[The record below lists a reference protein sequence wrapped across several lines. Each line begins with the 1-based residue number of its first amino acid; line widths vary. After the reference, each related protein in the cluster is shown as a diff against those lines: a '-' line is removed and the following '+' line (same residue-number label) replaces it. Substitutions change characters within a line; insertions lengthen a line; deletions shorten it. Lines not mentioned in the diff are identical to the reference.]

1 MNKILS
7 WFINLCAL
15 WIIVAYVIGYFWPE
29 VFLWFSR
36 GRWMTWALSIVMLC
50 MGLSLDL
57 GSFSSLFK
65 QPKVVVLA
73 AISQYT
79 VMPLSG
85 WLIAMA
91 LGLPKELA
99 VGFIIVACCPGGTA
113 SNLIAYIGRAN
124 LSLSVV
130 STAISTIL
138 GIVMTPFLTKVLA
151 GGYVP
156 VDAWGMLRSVVE
168 IVLLP
173 VALGVFINWKY
184 PGFVKKMGQA
194 GAVISTVAVS
204 MVSGAVIAPAVVMD
218 GGREQ
223 ILAFAQKMFLAAT
236 LLHGLGFGLG
246 FLLGKVFGYERDLC
260 KAIACE
266 TGMQNGG
273 LAATLAKNNFPS
285 YMPIVG
291 VPSIFCSIMQSA
303 IGGVLASWW
312 RITTPEKNSLAV

>member
-1 MNKILS
+1 MKKILS
-7 WFINLCAL
+7 WFINLCAV
-15 WIIVAYVIGYFWPE
+15 WIILSYVLGYFWPQL
-29 VFLWFSR
+29 FLWFSQ
-36 GRWMTWALSIVMLC
+36 GKWMTFALALVMLC
-50 MGLSLDL
+50 MGLSLKLQDFADL
-57 GSFSSLFK
+57 FR

-79 VMPLSG
+79 IMPLSG
-85 WLIAMA
+85 WAIALS

-130 STAISTIL
+130 STAVSTVL
-138 GIVMTPFLTKVLA
+138 GIVMTPFLTKILA

-156 VDAWGMLRSVVE
+156 VDVWGMLKSVIE

-173 VALGVFINWKY
+173 VALGVFINYKF
-184 PGFVKKMGQA
+184 PSFVRKLGQS
-194 GAVISTVAVS
+194 GPVISTIAVT
-204 MVSGAVIAPAVVMD
+204 MVSGAVIAPAVMLD

-223 ILAFAQKMFLAAT
+223 ILHFAGTMFLAAT

-246 FLLGKVFGYERDLC
+246 FALAKVFGYDCDIC
-260 KAIACE
+260 KSVACE

-273 LAATLAKNNFPS
+273 LAATLAKNNFPA
-285 YMPIVG
+285 YMPMVG

-303 IGGVLASWW
+303 IGGIMASIW
-312 RITTPEKNSLAV
+312 RMTTKPKEYEQ

>member
-1 MNKILS
+1 MKKILS

-15 WIIVAYVIGYFWPE
+15 WIILSYVVGYFRPE
-29 VFLWFSR
+29 TFYWFSK
-36 GRWMTWALSIVMLC
+36 GKWMTCALALVMLC
-50 MGLSLDL
+50 MGLSLKLSD
-57 GSFSSLFK
+57 FADLFK
-65 QPKVVVLA
+65 QPKVVLLA

-85 WLIAMA
+85 WAIALS

-130 STAISTIL
+130 STAVSTIL
-138 GIVMTPFLTKVLA
+138 GILMTPFLTKVLA

-156 VDAWGMLRSVVE
+156 VDVWGMLRSVVE

-173 VALGVFINWKY
+173 VAAGVFINWKF
-184 PGFVKKMGQA
+184 PDFVRKLGQT
-194 GAVISTVAVS
+194 GPVVSTIAVT
-204 MVSGAVIAPAVVMD
+204 MVSGAVIAPAVMME

-223 ILAFAQKMFLAAT
+223 ILAFAGKMFLAAT
-236 LLHGLGFGLG
+236 LLHGMGFGLG
-246 FLLGKVFGYERDLC
+246 FLLGKIFGYDRDIC
-260 KAIACE
+260 KSIACE

-273 LAATLAKNNFPS
+273 LAATLAKNNFPA

-303 IGGVLASWW
+303 IGGILASIW
-312 RITTPEKNSLAV
+312 RMTTKEKN

>member
-1 MNKILS
+1 MKNIIS
-7 WFINLCAL
+7 WFINLCAF
-15 WIIVAYVIGYFWPE
+15 WIILSYVLGYFYPE
-29 VFLWFSR
+29 LFFWFSK
-36 GRWMTWALSIVMLC
+36 GKWMTYALALVMLC
-50 MGLSLDL
+50 MGLSLRLSD
-57 GSFSSLFK
+57 FAELFK

-85 WLIAMA
+85 WAIA
-91 LGLPKELA
+91 LLFGLPKELA

-130 STAISTIL
+130 STAVSTIL
-138 GIVMTPFLTKVLA
+138 GIIMTPVLTKLLA

-156 VDAWGMLRSVVE
+156 VDVWGMLKSVIE

-173 VALGVFINWKY
+173 VALGIFINWKF
-184 PGFVKKMGQA
+184 PQFVKRLGQT
-194 GAVISTVAVS
+194 GPVLSTIAVT
-204 MVSGAVIAPAVVMD
+204 MVSGAVIAPAVMLE

-223 ILAFAQKMFLAAT
+223 ILAFAGKMFIAAT
-236 LLHGLGFGLG
+236 LLHGMGFGLG
-246 FLLGKVFGYERDLC
+246 FLLGKIFGYERDLC
-260 KAIACE
+260 KSIACE

-273 LAATLAKNNFPS
+273 LAATLAKNNFPA

-303 IGGVLASWW
+303 IGGILASIW
-312 RITTPEKNSLAV
+312 RMTTKPKENE

>member
-1 MNKILS
+1 MKKILS

-15 WIIVAYVIGYFWPE
+15 WIILSYVVGYFWPD
-29 VFLWFSR
+29 VFYWFSR
-36 GRWMTWALSIVMLC
+36 GKWMTGALALVMLC
-50 MGLSLDL
+50 MGLSLKLSD
-57 GSFSSLFK
+57 FAELFK
-65 QPKVVVLA
+65 QPRVVVLA

-85 WLIAMA
+85 WAIALA

-130 STAISTIL
+130 STAVSTIL
-138 GIVMTPFLTKVLA
+138 GIVMTPFLTKLLA

-156 VDAWGMLRSVVE
+156 VDVWGMLLSVVE

-173 VALGVFINWKY
+173 VALGVFINWKF
-184 PGFVKKMGQA
+184 PSFVRRLGQT
-194 GAVISTVAVS
+194 GPVISTIAVT
-204 MVSGAVIAPAVVMD
+204 MVSGAVIAPAVLLE

-223 ILAFAQKMFLAAT
+223 ILNFAGKMFLAAT

-246 FLLGKVFGYERDLC
+246 FLLGKIFKYDRDIC
-260 KAIACE
+260 KSIACE

-273 LAATLAKNNFPS
+273 LAATLAKNNFPA

-303 IGGVLASWW
+303 IGGVLASIW
-312 RITTPEKNSLAV
+312 RMTTKPKDNE

>member
-1 MNKILS
+1 MKKVTS
-7 WFINLCAL
+7 WFINLCAF
-15 WIIVAYVIGYFWPE
+15 WIILSYVLGYFYPE
-29 VFLWFSR
+29 LFYWFSR
-36 GRWMTWALSIVMLC
+36 GKWMTYALALVMLC
-50 MGLSLDL
+50 MGLSLKLSD
-57 GSFSSLFK
+57 FAELFK

-85 WLIAMA
+85 WAIALA
-91 LGLPKELA
+91 FGLPKELA

-130 STAISTIL
+130 STAVSTIL
-138 GIVMTPFLTKVLA
+138 GIIMTPLLTKLLA

-156 VDAWGMLRSVVE
+156 VDVWGMLRSVVE

-173 VALGVFINWKY
+173 VALGIFINWKF
-184 PGFVKKMGQA
+184 PGFVKSLGQT
-194 GAVISTVAVS
+194 GPVLSTIAVT
-204 MVSGAVIAPAVVMD
+204 MVSGAVIAPAVMIE

-223 ILAFAQKMFLAAT
+223 IIAFAGKMFLAAT
-236 LLHGLGFGLG
+236 LLHGMGFGLG
-246 FLLGKVFGYERDLC
+246 FLLGKIFGYERDLC
-260 KAIACE
+260 KSIACE

-273 LAATLAKNNFPS
+273 LAATLAKNNFPA

-303 IGGVLASWW
+303 IGGILASIW
-312 RITTPEKNSLAV
+312 RMTTKSKENE

>member
-1 MNKILS
+1 MKKILS

-15 WIIVAYVIGYFWPE
+15 WIILSYILGYFWPGL
-29 VFLWFSR
+29 FLWFSH
-36 GRWMTWALSIVMLC
+36 GKWMTGALALVMLC
-50 MGLSLDL
+50 MGLSLKLSD
-57 GSFSSLFK
+57 FADLFK

-79 VMPLSG
+79 IMPLSG
-85 WLIAMA
+85 WATALA

-130 STAISTIL
+130 STAVSTIL
-138 GIVMTPFLTKVLA
+138 GIVMTPFLTKLLA

-156 VDAWGMLRSVVE
+156 VDVWGMLKSVVE

-173 VALGVFINWKY
+173 VALGVFINWKF
-184 PGFVKKMGQA
+184 PSVVKKLGQT
-194 GAVISTVAVS
+194 GPVISTIAVT
-204 MVSGAVIAPAVVMD
+204 MVSGAVIAPAVILE

-223 ILAFAQKMFLAAT
+223 ILNFAGTMFLAAT

-246 FLLGKVFGYERDLC
+246 FALAKIFGYERDIC
-260 KAIACE
+260 KSVACE

-273 LAATLAKNNFPS
+273 LAATLAKTNFPA
-285 YMPIVG
+285 YMPMVG

-303 IGGVLASWW
+303 IGGILASIW
-312 RITTPEKNSLAV
+312 RMTTKPREDEV

>member
-1 MNKILS
+1 MKNIIS
-7 WFINLCAL
+7 WFINLCAF
-15 WIIVAYVIGYFWPE
+15 WIILSYVLGYFYPE
-29 VFLWFSR
+29 LFYWFSK
-36 GRWMTWALSIVMLC
+36 GKWMTYALSLVMLC
-50 MGLSLDL
+50 MGLSLKLSD
-57 GSFSSLFK
+57 FADLFK

-79 VMPLSG
+79 IMPLSG
-85 WLIAMA
+85 WAIALA
-91 LGLPKELA
+91 FGLPKELA

-130 STAISTIL
+130 STAVSTIL
-138 GIVMTPFLTKVLA
+138 GIIMTPMLTKLLA

-156 VDAWGMLRSVVE
+156 VDVWGMLKSVIE

-173 VALGVFINWKY
+173 VALGIFINWKF
-184 PGFVKKMGQA
+184 PQFVKSLGQT
-194 GAVISTVAVS
+194 GPVLSTIAVT
-204 MVSGAVIAPAVVMD
+204 MVSGAVIAPAVMLE

-223 ILAFAQKMFLAAT
+223 ILAFAGKMFLAAT

-246 FLLGKVFGYERDLC
+246 FLLGKVFGYERDMC
-260 KAIACE
+260 KSIACE

-273 LAATLAKNNFPS
+273 LAATLAKNNFPA

-303 IGGVLASWW
+303 IGGILASIW
-312 RITTPEKNSLAV
+312 RMTTKPKDNE

>member
-1 MNKILS
+1 MKKVLA
-7 WFINLCAL
+7 WFINLCAF
-15 WIIVAYVIGYFWPE
+15 WIILSYVLGYFWPE
-29 VFLWFSR
+29 LFFWFSR
-36 GRWMTWALSIVMLC
+36 GKWMTYALALVMLC
-50 MGLSLDL
+50 MGLSLKISD
-57 GSFSSLFK
+57 FAELFK
-65 QPKVVVLA
+65 QPKVVCLA
-73 AISQYT
+73 ALSQYT

-85 WLIAMA
+85 WAIALA

-130 STAISTIL
+130 STAVSTVL

-156 VDAWGMLRSVVE
+156 VDVWGMLKSVIE

-173 VALGVFINWKY
+173 VAIGVFINWKF
-184 PGFVKKMGQA
+184 PEFVKRLGQT
-194 GAVISTVAVS
+194 GPIISTIAVT
-204 MVSGAVIAPAVVMD
+204 MVSGAVIAPAVMLE

-223 ILAFAQKMFLAAT
+223 ILAFATKMFLAAT

-246 FLLGKVFGYERDLC
+246 FALGKIFGYDRDIC
-260 KAIACE
+260 KSIACE

-303 IGGVLASWW
+303 IGGVLASIW
-312 RITTPEKNSLAV
+312 RMTSKPKE

>member
-1 MNKILS
+1 MKKVLS
-7 WFINLCAL
+7 WFINLCAA
-15 WIIVAYVIGYFWPE
+15 WIILSYVLGYFWPGL
-29 VFLWFSR
+29 FLWFSR
-36 GRWMTWALSIVMLC
+36 GKWMTGALALVMLC
-50 MGLSLDL
+50 MGLSLKLSD
-57 GSFSSLFK
+57 FSDLFK

-79 VMPLSG
+79 IMPLSG
-85 WLIAMA
+85 WAIALA

-130 STAISTIL
+130 STAVSTIL
-138 GIVMTPFLTKVLA
+138 GIVMTPFLTKLLA

-156 VDAWGMLRSVVE
+156 VDVWGMLKSVVE

-173 VALGVFINWKY
+173 VALGVFINWK
-184 PGFVKKMGQA
+184 FHSAVKKLGQT
-194 GAVISTVAVS
+194 GPVISTIAVT
-204 MVSGAVIAPAVVMD
+204 MVSGAVIAPAVVLD

-223 ILAFAQKMFLAAT
+223 ILNFAGTMFLAAT

-246 FLLGKVFGYERDLC
+246 FALARICGYERDIC
-260 KAIACE
+260 KSVSCE

-273 LAATLAKNNFPS
+273 LAATLAKTNFPA
-285 YMPIVG
+285 YMPMVG

-303 IGGVLASWW
+303 IGGILASIW
-312 RITTPEKNSLAV
+312 RMTTKPKEYEE

>member
-1 MNKILS
+1 MKKILS
-7 WFINLCAL
+7 WFINLCAF
-15 WIIVAYVIGYFWPE
+15 WIILSYVVGYFWPD
-29 VFLWFSR
+29 VFYWFSK
-36 GRWMTWALSIVMLC
+36 GKWMTYALALVMLC
-50 MGLSLDL
+50 MGLSLKLSD
-57 GSFSSLFK
+57 FADLFK

-73 AISQYT
+73 ALSQYT

-85 WLIAMA
+85 WAIALA

-130 STAISTIL
+130 STAVSTIL
-138 GIVMTPFLTKVLA
+138 GIVMTPFLTKILA

-156 VDAWGMLRSVVE
+156 VDVWGMLKSVIE

-173 VALGVFINWKY
+173 VALGVFINWRF
-184 PGFVKKMGQA
+184 PGFVRKLGQT
-194 GAVISTVAVS
+194 GPVVSTIAVT
-204 MVSGAVIAPAVVMD
+204 MVSGAVIAPAVMLE

-223 ILAFAQKMFLAAT
+223 ILAFAGKMFLAAT
-236 LLHGLGFGLG
+236 FLHGMGFGLG
-246 FLLGKVFGYERDLC
+246 FFLGKIFGYDRDIC
-260 KAIACE
+260 KSIACE

-273 LAATLAKNNFPS
+273 LAATLAKNNFPA

-303 IGGVLASWW
+303 IGGVLASIW
-312 RITTPEKNSLAV
+312 RMTTKPKEGEE

>member
-1 MNKILS
+1 MKKILS

-15 WIIVAYVIGYFWPE
+15 WIILSYVVGYFWPD
-29 VFLWFSR
+29 VFYWFSR
-36 GRWMTWALSIVMLC
+36 GKWMTGALALVMLC
-50 MGLSLDL
+50 MGLSLKLSD
-57 GSFSSLFK
+57 FAELFK

-85 WLIAMA
+85 WAIALA

-130 STAISTIL
+130 STAVSTIL
-138 GIVMTPFLTKVLA
+138 GIVMTPFLTKLLA

-156 VDAWGMLRSVVE
+156 VDVWGMLLSVVE

-184 PGFVKKMGQA
+184 PDFVKRLGQT
-194 GAVISTVAVS
+194 GPVISTIAVT
-204 MVSGAVIAPAVVMD
+204 MVSGAVIAPAVMLE

-223 ILAFAQKMFLAAT
+223 ILNFAGKMFLAAT

-246 FLLGKVFGYERDLC
+246 FLLGKIFGYDRDIC
-260 KAIACE
+260 KSIACE

-273 LAATLAKNNFPS
+273 LAATLAKNNFPA

-303 IGGVLASWW
+303 IGGVLASIW
-312 RITTPEKNSLAV
+312 RMTTKHKDNE

>member
-1 MNKILS
+1 MKKILS

-15 WIIVAYVIGYFWPE
+15 WIILSYVIGYFWPD
-29 VFLWFSR
+29 VFYWFSK
-36 GRWMTWALSIVMLC
+36 GKWMTSALALVMLC
-50 MGLSLDL
+50 MGLSLKLSD
-57 GSFSSLFK
+57 FAELFK

-85 WLIAMA
+85 WAIALA

-130 STAISTIL
+130 STAVSTIL
-138 GIVMTPFLTKVLA
+138 GIVMTPFLTKLLA

-156 VDAWGMLRSVVE
+156 VDVWGMLLSVVE

-173 VALGVFINWKY
+173 VALGVFINWKF
-184 PGFVKKMGQA
+184 PAFVKKLGQT
-194 GAVISTVAVS
+194 GPVISTIAVT
-204 MVSGAVIAPAVVMD
+204 MVSGAVIAPAVLLD

-223 ILAFAQKMFLAAT
+223 ILNFAGKMFLAAT

-246 FLLGKVFGYERDLC
+246 FLLGRIFKYDRDIC
-260 KAIACE
+260 KSIACE

-273 LAATLAKNNFPS
+273 LAATLAKNNFPA

-303 IGGVLASWW
+303 IGGVLASIW
-312 RITTPEKNSLAV
+312 RMTTRPKENQ

>member
-1 MNKILS
+1 MKKILS

-15 WIIVAYVIGYFWPE
+15 WIILSYVIGYFYPQI
-29 VFLWFSR
+29 FFWFSK
-36 GRWMTWALSIVMLC
+36 GKWMTYALALVMLC
-50 MGLSLDL
+50 MGLSLKLSD
-57 GSFSSLFK
+57 FADLFK

-85 WLIAMA
+85 YLIALM

-130 STAISTIL
+130 STAVSTIL
-138 GIVMTPFLTKVLA
+138 GIFMTPLLTKLLA

-156 VDAWGMLRSVVE
+156 VDVWGMLKSVVE

-173 VALGVFINWKY
+173 VALGVFINWKF
-184 PGFVKKMGQA
+184 PRFVKALGQT
-194 GAVISTVAVS
+194 GPVISTIAVT
-204 MVSGAVIAPAVVMD
+204 MVSGAVIAPAVMLD

-223 ILAFAQKMFLAAT
+223 ILAFAGKMFLAAT

-246 FLLGKVFGYERDLC
+246 FLLGKIFGYERDIN
-260 KAIACE
+260 KSIACE

-273 LAATLAKNNFPS
+273 LAATLAKNNFPA

-303 IGGVLASWW
+303 IGGVLASIW
-312 RITTPEKNSLAV
+312 RMTTKEKENGQ

>member
-1 MNKILS
+1 MKKILS

-15 WIIVAYVIGYFWPE
+15 WIILSYVVGYFWPD
-29 VFLWFSR
+29 VFYWFSR
-36 GRWMTWALSIVMLC
+36 GKWMTGALALVMLC
-50 MGLSLDL
+50 MGLSLKLSD
-57 GSFSSLFK
+57 FAELFK
-65 QPKVVVLA
+65 QPRVVVLA

-85 WLIAMA
+85 WAIALA

-130 STAISTIL
+130 STAVSTIL
-138 GIVMTPFLTKVLA
+138 GIVMTPFLTKLLA

-156 VDAWGMLRSVVE
+156 VDVWGMLLSVVE

-184 PGFVKKMGQA
+184 PGFVKRLGQT
-194 GAVISTVAVS
+194 GPVISTIAVT
-204 MVSGAVIAPAVVMD
+204 MVSGAVIAPAVMLE

-223 ILAFAQKMFLAAT
+223 ILNFAGKMFLAAT

-246 FLLGKVFGYERDLC
+246 FLLGKIFGYDRDIC
-260 KAIACE
+260 KSIACE

-273 LAATLAKNNFPS
+273 LAATLAKNNFPA

-303 IGGVLASWW
+303 IGGVLASIW
-312 RITTPEKNSLAV
+312 RMTTKPKDNE

>member
-1 MNKILS
+1 MKTIIS
-7 WFINLCAL
+7 WFINLCAF
-15 WIIVAYVIGYFWPE
+15 WIILSYVLGYFYPE
-29 VFLWFSR
+29 LFYWFSR
-36 GRWMTWALSIVMLC
+36 GKWMTYALALVMLC
-50 MGLSLDL
+50 MGLSLKLSD
-57 GSFSSLFK
+57 FAELFK

-85 WLIAMA
+85 WAIALA
-91 LGLPKELA
+91 FGLPKELA

-138 GIVMTPFLTKVLA
+138 GIVMTPVLTKLLA

-156 VDAWGMLRSVVE
+156 VDVWGMLKSVIE

-173 VALGVFINWKY
+173 VALGIFINWKF
-184 PGFVKKMGQA
+184 PKFVKSLGQT
-194 GAVISTVAVS
+194 GPVLSTIAVT
-204 MVSGAVIAPAVVMD
+204 MVSGAVIAPAVMLE

-223 ILAFAQKMFLAAT
+223 ILAFAGKMFLAAT

-246 FLLGKVFGYERDLC
+246 FLLGRIFGYERDLC
-260 KAIACE
+260 KSIACE

-273 LAATLAKNNFPS
+273 LAATLAKNNFPA

-303 IGGVLASWW
+303 IGGILASIW
-312 RITTPEKNSLAV
+312 RMTTKPKENE

>member
-1 MNKILS
+1 MKKILS

-36 GRWMTWALSIVMLC
+36 GRWMTWALAVVMLC
-50 MGLSLDL
+50 MGLSLDM
-57 GSFSSLFK
+57 GSFASLFK

-85 WLIAMA
+85 YLIALA

-99 VGFIIVACCPGGTA
+99 VGFIIVACCPGGMA

-138 GIVMTPFLTKVLA
+138 GIIMTPFLTKLLA

-168 IVLLP
+168 IVLIP
-173 VALGVFINWKY
+173 VALGVFINWKF
-184 PGFVKKMGQA
+184 PDFVKKLGQG
-194 GAVISTVAVS
+194 GAVISTISVTL
-204 MVSGAVIAPAVVMD
+204 VSGAVIAPAVMLE

-223 ILAFAQKMFLAAT
+223 ILAFAGKMFLAAT

-246 FLLGKVFGYERDLC
+246 FALGKIFKYDRNIC

-273 LAATLAKNNFPS
+273 LAATLAKVNFPA

-303 IGGVLASWW
+303 IGGILASWW
-312 RITTPEKNSLAV
+312 RMTTPEKEESSS

>member
-1 MNKILS
+1 MKKILS

-15 WIIVAYVIGYFWPE
+15 WIILSYVVGYFWPD
-29 VFLWFSR
+29 VFYWFSR
-36 GRWMTWALSIVMLC
+36 GKWMTGALALVMLC
-50 MGLSLDL
+50 MGLSLKLSD
-57 GSFSSLFK
+57 FAELFK
-65 QPKVVVLA
+65 QPRVVVLA

-85 WLIAMA
+85 WAIALA

-130 STAISTIL
+130 STAVSTIL
-138 GIVMTPFLTKVLA
+138 GIVMTPFLTKLLA

-156 VDAWGMLRSVVE
+156 VDVWGMLLSVVE

-184 PGFVKKMGQA
+184 PGFVKRLGQT
-194 GAVISTVAVS
+194 GPVISTIAVT
-204 MVSGAVIAPAVVMD
+204 MVSGAVIAPAVMLE

-223 ILAFAQKMFLAAT
+223 ILNFAGKMFLAAT

-246 FLLGKVFGYERDLC
+246 FLLGKIFGYDRDIC
-260 KAIACE
+260 KSIACE

-273 LAATLAKNNFPS
+273 LAATLAKNNFPA

-303 IGGVLASWW
+303 IGGVLASIW
-312 RITTPEKNSLAV
+312 RMTTKPKDD